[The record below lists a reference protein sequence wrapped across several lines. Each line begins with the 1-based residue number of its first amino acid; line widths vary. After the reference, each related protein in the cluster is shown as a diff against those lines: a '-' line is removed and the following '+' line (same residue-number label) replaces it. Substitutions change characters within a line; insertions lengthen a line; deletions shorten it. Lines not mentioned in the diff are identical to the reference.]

1 MDSDIAKVKYKVDE
15 SHKKDK
21 TKCSA
26 QEKWVDGQRK
36 NLYTKSSW
44 LSLAQQRENNWLLW
58 AASLRQ
64 IDEEYTWWWGR
75 NRTEFTQKR

>member
-1 MDSDIAKVKYKVDE
+1 MVSNIAKIKYNE

-26 QEKWVDGQRK
+26 QEKWVDGQMK
-36 NLYTKSSW
+36 ILSTKLSW

-58 AASLRQ
+58 AANLRQ
-64 IDEEYTWWWGR
+64 IDEEYTRGSEAETEWNLHR
-75 NRTEFTQKR
+75 NDN